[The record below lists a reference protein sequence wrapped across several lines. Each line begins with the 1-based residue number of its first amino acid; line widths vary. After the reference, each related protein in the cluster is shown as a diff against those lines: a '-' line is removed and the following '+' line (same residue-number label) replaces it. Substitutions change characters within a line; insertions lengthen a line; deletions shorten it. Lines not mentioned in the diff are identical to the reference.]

1 MDEDVLIT
9 PVMKSFE
16 TFCYK
21 RKERN
26 KWTVTGGI
34 SGITRMKPFEQMEKL
49 KLVRVQTRRKLELAL
64 ER

>member
-9 PVMKSFE
+9 LVIKSFE

-26 KWTVTGGI
+26 KWAVTGGI
-34 SGITRMKPFEQMEKL
+34 SGVTGMKPFEQMEKFR
-49 KLVRVQTRRKLELAL
+49 LVRVQTRRKLELAL